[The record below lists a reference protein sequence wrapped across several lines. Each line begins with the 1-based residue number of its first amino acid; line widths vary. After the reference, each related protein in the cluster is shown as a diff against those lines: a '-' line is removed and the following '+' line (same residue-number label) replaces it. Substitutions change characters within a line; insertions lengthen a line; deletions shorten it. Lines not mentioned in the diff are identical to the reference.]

1 MLLFSSG
8 GLQLFSLG
16 ALWVPDFILEIFS
29 YIFQYLD
36 SICSDQLHPATDRRA
51 ATMLRAV

>member
-16 ALWVPDFILEIFS
+16 VLWVPSFILEIFS

-36 SICSDQLHPATDRRA
+36 SICSDQLHHIA